1 MSSSLGAVGE
11 CVPHAFIRQRSRK
24 GVGVD
29 RWLRRAANNLAL
41 GAGVHP
47 EELHLTR
54 AEVDLLLDLAGS
66 AARES
71 GTRAN
76 APLYCYLLGR
86 AAALGGHP
94 LAELGEREH
103 AALGGMR
110 PKR

>member
-1 MSSSLGAVGE
+1 MRLFGSGRGSGW
-11 CVPHAFIRQRSRK
+11 
-24 GVGVD
+24 GVH

-54 AEVDLLLDLAGS
+54 AEVDLLLDLAGC

-71 GTRAN
+71 GARTN

-86 AAALGGHP
+86 ASALGGHP
-94 LAELGEREH
+94 LPELAEREH
-103 AALGGMR
+103 AGLGGMR